1 MPPTAH
7 KALLRWVDEVVA
19 LTRPERVHWCDG
31 SAEENATL
39 CAQLVEKGTFL
50 PLSSHGRPDSY
61 LARSDPLD
69 VARVEARTFI
79 CSRDQQDAGP
89 NNNWAEPAEMR
100 RTLGTLFSGC
110 MRGRTM

>member
-39 CAQLVEKGTFL
+39 CAQLV
-50 PLSSHGRPDSY
+50 D
-61 LARSDPLD
+61 
-69 VARVEARTFI
+69 
-79 CSRDQQDAGP
+79 
-89 NNNWAEPAEMR
+89 
-100 RTLGTLFSGC
+100 
-110 MRGRTM
+110 